1 MSVYG
6 PYRTHQD
13 GPEQALFIP
22 WKAGKP
28 EGGYISFPTTTPLKK
43 AEFSKRNER
52 QRPLSIKDINRD

>member
-22 WKAGKP
+22 WKTGKQ
-28 EGGYISFPTTTPLKK
+28 EGGYISFLPLTAYKTTELTIQFEQQCPI
-43 AEFSKRNER
+43 
-52 QRPLSIKDINRD
+52 SIKDINRN